1 MKILHLDKNHPLM
14 LDQLAAAG
22 CINHENYTDTKR
34 EIEEIIADYDGIV
47 IRSRFTIDAT
57 FIDRASRLKF
67 IARVGAGLESIDTEY
82 AQGKNIT
89 LISSPEGNSNAVGE
103 HALGMLLSLFNN
115 LPRADREI
123 RQGLWNRESNRGVE
137 LTGKTVGI
145 IGYGNMG
152 KSFARKLQGFDTRVL
167 CYDIKPGVGDQF
179 ARQVSLEELQQE
191 TDVLSLHT
199 PWTPLTNRMVD
210 RSFIRAF
217 AKPFWLINTARGK
230 SVVTADLVQALEE
243 GKILG
248 AGLDVLEYEK
258 SSFESL
264 FNEPGGIPPALQQ
277 LLLMP
282 NVILSPHVA
291 GWTLESHL
299 KLATT
304 IADKIIARFSPKE
317 GQGS

>member
-167 CYDIKPGVGDQF
+167 CYDILPQVGDEYAQ
-179 ARQVSLEELQQE
+179 QVSLEELQEQA
-191 TDVLSLHT
+191 DVLSLHI
-199 PWTPLTNRMVD
+199 PLTPLTTGLVN
-210 RSFIRAF
+210 RSFINGF
-217 AKPFWLINTARGK
+217 KKPFYLINTARGRA
-230 SVVTADLVQALEE
+230 VVTADLVEALQQK
-243 GKILG
+243 KILG
-248 AGLDVLEYEK
+248 AALDVLEYEK
-258 SSFESL
+258 RSFEGLIVSQ
-264 FNEPGGIPPALQQ
+264 PPEALQA
-277 LLLMP
+277 LLTMD
-282 NVILSPHVA
+282 NVLFSPHIA
-291 GWTLESHL
+291 GWTVES
-299 KLATT
+299 KIQLAQVVV
-304 IADKIIARFSPKE
+304 DKILALKNSLSKNF
-317 GQGS
+317 

>member
-89 LISSPEGNSNAVGE
+89 LISSPEGNAHAVGE

-167 CYDIKPGVGDQF
+167 CYDILPQVGDEYAQ
-179 ARQVSLEELQQE
+179 QVSLEELQEQA
-191 TDVLSLHT
+191 DVLSLHI
-199 PWTPLTNRMVD
+199 PLTPLTTGLVNG
-210 RSFIRAF
+210 SFINGF
-217 AKPFWLINTARGK
+217 KKPFYLINTARGRA
-230 SVVTADLVQALEE
+230 VVTADLVEALQQK
-243 GKILG
+243 KILG
-248 AGLDVLEYEK
+248 AALDVLEYEK
-258 SSFESL
+258 RSFEGLMVSQ
-264 FNEPGGIPPALQQ
+264 PPEALQA
-277 LLLMP
+277 LLTMD
-282 NVILSPHVA
+282 NVLFSPHIA
-291 GWTLESHL
+291 GWTVES
-299 KLATT
+299 KIQLAQVVV
-304 IADKIIARFSPKE
+304 DKILALKNSLSKNF
-317 GQGS
+317 